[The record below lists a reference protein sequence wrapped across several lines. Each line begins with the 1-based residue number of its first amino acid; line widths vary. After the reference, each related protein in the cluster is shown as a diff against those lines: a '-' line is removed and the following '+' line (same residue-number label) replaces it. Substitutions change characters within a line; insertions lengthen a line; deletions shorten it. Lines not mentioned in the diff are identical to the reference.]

1 MSITL
6 KFFMIKRGLTIE
18 KLALKS
24 NSQTPD
30 DLISYAR
37 SLNIGVTDADESL
50 VKDYFEKSN
59 KLPPDESKVEL
70 QQAPPVEEAPVP
82 VTRTRGKKKAG
93 KNV

>member
-24 NSQTPD
+24 NAQTPD
-30 DLISYAR
+30 DLIAYAR
-37 SLNIGVTDADESL
+37 SLNIGVTNADESL
-50 VKDYFEKSN
+50 VKDYFEKAN
-59 KLPPDESKVEL
+59 KLPLEEVKVN
-70 QQAPPVEEAPVP
+70 QQQPPTIEEAPVQ

-93 KNV
+93 NNV

>member
-6 KFFMIKRGLTIE
+6 KFFMIKRGLTVE

-24 NSQTPD
+24 NAQTPD
-30 DLISYAR
+30 DLIAYAR
-37 SLNIGVTDADESL
+37 SLNIGVTSSDESL
-50 VKDYFEKSN
+50 VKDYFEKAN
-59 KLPPDESKVEL
+59 KLPPEEVKVEL
-70 QQAPPVEEAPVP
+70 QQAPPEEETPVP